1 MILQYS
7 SKSLKLEDGQE
18 LKYTH
23 CIIAVGSLGPI
34 PGRST
39 QVINI
44 IKLFAHIH
52 LYVYICK
59 NVSYSWSWSNV
70 WTKLVDI
77 FEGTHGY
84 PGGTKKSKSFFKI
97 QFLISRAM
105 GNAGEGVIK

>member
-1 MILQYS
+1 MKRLKLLLDKGASLVLQYYNKTLIFKKNNNMILQYS

-34 PGRST
+34 PCRST

-52 LYVYICK
+52 LFILC
-59 NVSYSWSWSNV
+59 
-70 WTKLVDI
+70 
-77 FEGTHGY
+77 
-84 PGGTKKSKSFFKI
+84 
-97 QFLISRAM
+97 
-105 GNAGEGVIK
+105 